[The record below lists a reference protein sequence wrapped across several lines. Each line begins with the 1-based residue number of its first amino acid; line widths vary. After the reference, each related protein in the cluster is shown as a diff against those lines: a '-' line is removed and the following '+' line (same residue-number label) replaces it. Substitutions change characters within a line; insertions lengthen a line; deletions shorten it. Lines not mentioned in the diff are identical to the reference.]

1 MWNLHFTLVFL
12 VLVTSNVSGKQK
24 PKSVTTFIEAK
35 WPAAPLLLEASEYI
49 AEENPEGFWV
59 FVDAL
64 CQEKYDKFHLL
75 SEKDQYEII
84 LLEAQGYLTP
94 SQVSLMKFALSL
106 HIHSPRVEMFA
117 QIAFDRI
124 LPSECVAVADVG
136 GQLTCNVNEVGGLL
150 SNVEK
155 DNKIELF
162 DLDHKYPSA
171 EADEDGRVVV
181 VLYGQL
187 GTPELRAFHSALKE
201 LASAGSVQYVL
212 RHYIKERSGRRVRL
226 SGYGVELQIKSTE
239 YKVQDDTKVKSKGM
253 GGSEEGDEEEE
264 EDDEVEGFNFH
275 RLKVLYPDKLENL
288 SRLHQHL
295 LDSTSDLA
303 PLKAWQLQELSL
315 QAAERIMSSPHE
327 EALKVLTH
335 IAQNFPLQARSL
347 VRTVVQQELRQEVKL
362 NQAAFASTLNLQPM
376 DTALFLNGMFFD
388 VDIAD
393 IMTIFE
399 ALRQELRTM
408 EGLHKIGI
416 KGKQMTPLMALDLS
430 QSGVQDYAIDIRDSA
445 VTYVN
450 DIEKDK
456 QYRRWPESLTELL
469 RPTFPGMLRSIRR
482 NLYNLVIIVDPS
494 DEKSR
499 VLLKMAESFVVH
511 SAPLRVGVVL
521 AVGGLKMLPSSETGK
536 TNAGLALLEA
546 FNYVSEEKDGQHL
559 QGLSFITDVYAA
571 AEDREITPE
580 QVAELLKAKYPS
592 ADLEDIFG
600 EDSDYDIGRRL
611 ANDFVQRSGFRRLPQ
626 VLLNGIPLD
635 EKSLVADE
643 FEEAVLSEIMSQT
656 PMFQKAVYSGEL
668 KDNPLDYAMNQP
680 YVMPRL
686 NERVLQGKGVTNLN
700 LMAGNPFSEAGKDSW
715 QWFLSHGSQSSPQDL
730 TAAFVYRAKYT
741 MRRDDGAAKMI
752 SNWVVGDLE
761 SPEGRQLLSDALE
774 QMRSSKAIRVT
785 PVLNPS
791 SLPSNSEPWD
801 KDKFLF
807 SRTVTAALK
816 VMRPEVSNQYLS
828 KILNEEVAMDIS
840 LGRKSP
846 TDFPIQGFDMS
857 LLMEAIEEDDGEA
870 MLRAHRAF
878 CYQSLGFKSGGERAV
893 VSNGRVLGPLDVDE
907 IFGVDDFGLLER
919 YAFSTYADKVTKA
932 LAKVR
937 EEDDDADGMDLA
949 ESGDRLMRLLSL
961 LMSRPHSK
969 SRFEIPSHGDKYSL
983 IKLDAPNPDQPAF
996 DLVVI
1001 VDPVS
1006 RGAQK
1011 IGPILSSLLE
1021 VVNCNVRVFL
1031 NPVEKNSEMPLKSFY
1046 RYVLESEPQFIADG
1060 KLAPGPMA
1068 RFVNMPTSVLLTQN
1082 MNVPENWLVEAVR
1095 SPYDLDNIR
1104 LDDVEST
1111 VHSEFELEYLLLEG
1125 HCFEQTMGNP
1135 PRGLQITLGTNHQP
1149 VVVDTIVMANLGY
1162 FQLKANPG
1170 AWLLR
1175 LRAGRSADIFDIV
1188 SVDGTEVSQN
1198 SSGSKILISSFRS
1211 HVIKLKVAK
1220 KPDMLHADLLADEES
1235 NPGIWN
1241 SITSTFGGG
1250 NEDGIDSQSSDSAQE
1265 RINIFS
1271 LASGHLY
1278 ERFIRIM
1285 MLSVIKHTNTPVK
1298 FWFLKNYLSPTFKDS
1313 LPHMAERYK
1322 FEYELVQYKW
1332 PRWLHQQTEKQRIIW
1347 GYKIL
1352 FLDVLFPLSIKK
1364 IIFVDADQ
1372 VVRADMKELHD
1383 MDLGGAPYGY
1393 TPFCGSRKEMDGF
1406 RFWNQ
1411 GYWKNHLQG
1420 RSYHISALYV
1430 VDLKRFRR
1438 IAAGDRLR
1446 GQYQALSQDPNSL
1459 SNLDQDLPNNM
1470 IHQVAIKSLPQEWLW
1485 CETWCDNQSKK
1496 YAKTIDLCNN
1506 PLTKEAKLTA
1516 AMRIVAEW
1524 KEYDEE
1530 IKHVLESVGAEEDAH
1545 HVVHGGQHHGSAA
1558 HSEL

>member
-1 MWNLHFTLVFL
+1 MWNIGFPLLL
-12 VLVTSNVSGKQK
+12 LALLASSRAAGKQK
-24 PKSVTTFIEAK
+24 PKSVTTFIDAK
-35 WPAAPLLLEASEYI
+35 WPAAPIELEASEYL
-49 AEENPEGFWV
+49 AEEKPEIFWT
-59 FVDAL
+59 FVDAISH
-64 CQEKYDKFHLL
+64 EKYEKFHEL
-75 SEKDQYEII
+75 SEKRQYEII
-84 LLEAQGYLTP
+84 LAEAQNYITA

-106 HIHSPRVEMFA
+106 HTYSPRVEMFA
-117 QIAFDRI
+117 QIAVDRI
-124 LPSECVAVADVG
+124 LPPNCVAVADVCG
-136 GQLTCNVNEVGGLL
+136 KLTCNVDDIKELILNAKKED
-150 SNVEK
+150 NV
-155 DNKIELF
+155 ELF
-162 DLDHKYPSA
+162 DLDHKFSSSS
-171 EADEDGRVVV
+171 EVGEDRIVV
-181 VLYGQL
+181 VLYGHI
-187 GTPELRAFHSALKE
+187 GTPAFRAFHTALKE
-201 LASAGSVQYVL
+201 LASQGKVQYVL
-212 RHYIKERSGRRVRL
+212 RHYVKERSGRRVRL

-239 YKVQDDTKVKSKGM
+239 YKVQDDTKVKSKGV
-253 GGSEEGDEEEE
+253 EGDDVADED
-264 EDDEVEGFNFH
+264 EDDEIEGFNFH
-275 RLKVLYPDKLENL
+275 RLKTLYPEKIEDLD
-288 SRLHQHL
+288 RFHQHL

-315 QAAERIMSSPHE
+315 QAAERVINSPRE

-347 VRTVVQQELRQEVKL
+347 VRTVVQPELQQEVKA
-362 NQAAFASTLNLQPM
+362 NQEAFASSLNLQPV

-388 VDIAD
+388 MDIAD
-393 IMTIFE
+393 IMTILE
-399 ALRQELRTM
+399 ALRQELRIM

-430 QSGVQDYAIDIRDSA
+430 QSGVQEYAIDIRDSA
-445 VTYVN
+445 VIYVN

-469 RPTFPGMLRSIRR
+469 RPTFPGMLRSIRQ

-494 DEKSR
+494 DEKAKT
-499 VLLKMAESFVVH
+499 LLKMAESFVVH
-511 SAPLRVGVVL
+511 SAPLRVGVVF
-521 AVGGLKMLPSSETGK
+521 AVGGLGMLPQNETGK
-536 TNAGLALLEA
+536 SHSGMALLEA
-546 FNYVSEEKDGQHL
+546 FNYVSEEKDGQHSY
-559 QGLSFITDVYAA
+559 GLSFITDVYAA
-571 AEDREITPE
+571 SEDGPINPE
-580 QVAELLKAKYPS
+580 KVGELLKAKYPS

-611 ANDFVQRSGFRRLPQ
+611 AQDFVQRSGFRRLPQ

-643 FEEAVLSEIMSQT
+643 FEEAVLTEIMNQT
-656 PMFQKAVYSGEL
+656 PMFQKAVFSGEL
-668 KDNPLDYAMNQP
+668 KDSPLDFAMNQP
-680 YVMPRL
+680 NVMPRL
-686 NERVLQGKGVTNLN
+686 NERILQGKGSTNLN
-700 LMAGNPFSEAGKDSW
+700 LMSANPFAEAGSGW
-715 QWFLSHGSQSSPQDL
+715 EWFMSHGSRLSSQDL
-730 TAAFVYRAKYT
+730 TAAIVHRAKYAK
-741 MRRDDGAAKMI
+741 RRDDGVPKMI
-752 SNWVVGDLE
+752 TNWVVGDLE
-761 SPEGRQLLSDALE
+761 TIQGRQLLADSLD
-774 QMRSSKAIRVT
+774 QMRSSNAIRVT
-785 PVLNPS
+785 PILNPTF
-791 SLPSNSEPWD
+791 LPSSGEPWD
-801 KDKFLF
+801 KDRFLL
-807 SRTVTAALK
+807 SRSVMAALS
-816 VMRPEVSNQYLS
+816 VMGAESSSQYIS
-828 KILNEEVAMDIS
+828 KILDEEAAAAIS
-840 LGRKSP
+840 SGEKSP
-846 TDFPIQGFDMS
+846 TDFSIQGFDMAI
-857 LLMEAIEEDDGEA
+857 LKDAIERFDGEA
-870 MLRAHRAF
+870 LIRAHRAF
-878 CYQSLGFKSGGERAV
+878 CVQSLGFQMGGERGV
-893 VSNGRVLGPLDVDE
+893 VSNGRVIGPLDDNE
-907 IFGVDDFGLLER
+907 LFSTDDFGLLER
-919 YAFSTYADKVTKA
+919 YAFTTYAEKITKA

-937 EEDDDADGMDLA
+937 EDEDGEGEVDSPTADGDKI
-949 ESGDRLMRLLSL
+949 MRLVSL
-961 LMSRPHSK
+961 LVSRPHSK
-969 SRFEIPSHGDKYSL
+969 SRFEIPFRGENHSV
-983 IKLDAPNPDQPAF
+983 IKLEAPNPEQPAF

-1011 IGPILSSLLE
+1011 IGPILSTLLE
-1021 VVNCNVRVFL
+1021 VVNCNLRVFL
-1031 NPVEKNSEMPLKSFY
+1031 NPVEKNSDMPLKSFY
-1046 RYVLESEPQFIADG
+1046 RYVLESEPQFTAEG

-1068 RFVNMPTSVLLTQN
+1068 RFINMPTSVLLTQN
-1082 MNVPENWLVEAVR
+1082 MHVPENWLVESVR

-1198 SSGSKILISSFRS
+1198 SSGTKILISSFRS

-1220 KPDMLHADLLADEES
+1220 KPSMLHADLLADDDS
-1235 NPGIWN
+1235 NSGIWN

-1250 NEDGIDSQSSDSAQE
+1250 GGEDGGDVQLSGGGGEE

-1285 MLSVIKHTNTPVK
+1285 MLSVLKHTKTPVK
-1298 FWFLKNYLSPTFKDS
+1298 FWFLKNYLSPTFKDF
-1313 LPHMAERYK
+1313 LPHLAEAYK

-1372 VVRADMKELHD
+1372 VVRANMKELYD

-1393 TPFCGSRKEMDGF
+1393 TPFCDSRKEMDGF

-1411 GYWKNHLQG
+1411 GYWRNHLQG

-1485 CETWCDNQSKK
+1485 CETWCDDQSKK

-1516 AMRIVAEW
+1516 AMRIVKEW

-1530 IKHVLESVGAEEDAH
+1530 IKHILESVGAEEDHGEDARRRHGTSAH
-1545 HVVHGGQHHGSAA
+1545 T
-1558 HSEL
+1558 EL